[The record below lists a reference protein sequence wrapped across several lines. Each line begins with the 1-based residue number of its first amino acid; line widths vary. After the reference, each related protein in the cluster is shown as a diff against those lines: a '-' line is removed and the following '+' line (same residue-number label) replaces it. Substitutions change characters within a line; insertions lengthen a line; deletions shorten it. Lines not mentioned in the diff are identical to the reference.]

1 MMLKKNVL
9 TSFNE
14 IATAMNKPFL
24 FILFGLMIASSC
36 RKPTDPPL
44 LTGIITQ
51 GTWYVNLMKDNGTN
65 YTAAYTGWKFT
76 FQADKV
82 VLVTDGVTSYSG
94 TWAEDEARDKFIL
107 NINSPEIELINI
119 SQEWDIFLKTYGRVI
134 FKDDNFNTTQELQFT
149 KF

>member
-1 MMLKKNVL
+1 
-9 TSFNE
+9 
-14 IATAMNKPFL
+14 MNKLLL
-24 FILFGLMIASSC
+24 FILFGLTIATSC
-36 RKPTDPPL
+36 RKPADLPL

-51 GTWYVNLMKDNGTN
+51 GTWYVNLMKDNGVN
-65 YTAAYTGWKFT
+65 YTAAYTGWQFT

-82 VLVTDGVTSYSG
+82 VLVTDGSTTYNG

-119 SQEWDIFLKTYGRVI
+119 SQEWDIFLKTYSRVI
-134 FKDDNFNTTQELQFT
+134 FKDDKYNTTQELQFT